1 MLNGLDARMMRA
13 DVHGWGRR
21 VVFAGLAMST
31 CFAAGCAGAG
41 GKGVAIGKVETAA
54 DLKAKMDARSVTV
67 IDTLDDAHYK
77 EGHIPGARH
86 CDYEKM
92 SADQLPADKNA
103 PIVFYCAG
111 GMCPVSRYA
120 ADKAV
125 KYGYTQVSVY
135 EGGLK
140 GWKAA
145 GMPVATGAN

>member
-1 MLNGLDARMMRA
+1 MLKRSWFRMAMG
-13 DVHGWGRR
+13 VSTGCL
-21 VVFAGLAMST
+21 VAMS
-31 CFAAGCAGAG
+31 AGCVGAG
-41 GKGVAIGKVETAA
+41 GKGVVVGKIETAA
-54 DLKAKMDARSVTV
+54 DLKAKMDAKGVTV
-67 IDTLDDAHYK
+67 VDALDDAHYK

-111 GMCPVSRYA
+111 GMCPVSKYA

-135 EGGLK
+135 EGGIK